1 MTDRTLAGFDVST
14 FTHDAR
20 THDVYRAASVRAGRD
35 RDPRASWHLSRN
47 DRVRRATH
55 RRELH
60 GLAAVP
66 ARTSRSADHRAEN
79 LQDVVH
85 VCASREFAI
94 LADRTNPAEHNEWDG
109 ATLADDYLRTLW
121 RLLALVCVPGT
132 IHYEIVPSFIREE
145 LLSDPTTLDAR
156 APAEMRAALRL
167 TCAERLDSWIGF
179 VACC

>member
-1 MTDRTLAGFDVST
+1 MAFESSRTPCESRL
-14 FTHDAR
+14 
-20 THDVYRAASVRAGRD
+20 RA
-35 RDPRASWHLSRN
+35 
-47 DRVRRATH
+47 
-55 RRELH
+55 
-60 GLAAVP
+60 P
-66 ARTSRSADHRAEN
+66 AR
-79 LQDVVH
+79 V
-85 VCASREFAI
+85 
-94 LADRTNPAEHNEWDG
+94 DG

-145 LLSDPTTLDAR
+145 LLNDPTTLDAR

>member
-1 MTDRTLAGFDVST
+1 
-14 FTHDAR
+14 
-20 THDVYRAASVRAGRD
+20 
-35 RDPRASWHLSRN
+35 
-47 DRVRRATH
+47 
-55 RRELH
+55 
-60 GLAAVP
+60 
-66 ARTSRSADHRAEN
+66 
-79 LQDVVH
+79 

-145 LLSDPTTLDAR
+145 LLSDPTTLHAR